1 MIRLSRRGAAIY
13 ALLSLATLMA
23 LIFALGVFLSALV
36 ENPQVKSLANLAFEL
51 ALLASFAAVGMSLS
65 GEKGEIRGMW
75 RVGMALAVVSLPL
88 SHITDSARAFQLHV
102 AFALPALCC
111 VYWLFSRFSRM
122 DAKWSRDS
130 LRTCA
135 TLQIISGGTI
145 ALGQVGIPQP
155 LAAIAAP
162 LVLLAQI
169 IIASH
174 WHKALCNRDANATL
188 SPHWLA
194 LATLL
199 LVVNGIIGALS
210 VQPGIQAAMRGA
222 DMARA
227 QDWLAGMALLCVAL
241 AVVNQSAS
249 ELRGDNRRVTGY
261 MAFWLVGFGGIL
273 AAVCQMGL
281 GILQH
286 YLGANATSEILMPMT
301 ALWTGCLGIFAA
313 GMAIYAL
320 GFLARLP
327 RIHIHNPDE
336 PVNPDSS

>member
-1 MIRLSRRGAAIY
+1 
-13 ALLSLATLMA
+13 
-23 LIFALGVFLSALV
+23 
-36 ENPQVKSLANLAFEL
+36 
-51 ALLASFAAVGMSLS
+51 
-65 GEKGEIRGMW
+65 MW

-88 SHITDSARAFQLHV
+88 SQFTDSARAFQLHV

-130 LRTCA
+130 LRICA
-135 TLQIISGGTI
+135 TLFVISGGVI
-145 ALGQVGIPQP
+145 AFGRVGIPQP

-174 WHKALCNRDANATL
+174 WHKAIANRDANATL

-210 VQPGIQAAMRGA
+210 IQPGVQAAMRGA

-227 QDWLAGMALLCVAL
+227 QDWAGGPWRCYAWRLRW
-241 AVVNQSAS
+241 SIRRRAS
-249 ELRGDNRRVTGY
+249 CAGDNRRVTGY

-273 AAVCQMGL
+273 AAVCQMGTRHFA
-281 GILQH
+281 ILSRRAGH
-286 YLGANATSEILMPMT
+286 ERNPDADDGAVD
-301 ALWTGCLGIFAA
+301 
-313 GMAIYAL
+313 
-320 GFLARLP
+320 RLP
-327 RIHIHNPDE
+327 GHLRRGHGHLCAGIPRPPAANPHPQSRRTRQSRLVVGAFMGRTEGVSPAVRAATRHADVHA
-336 PVNPDSS
+336 PPQPASAASMS